1 MENCKLTPP
10 GLLKPLPYEIS
21 EEVEAIAK
29 KVLNDLTIHANIAYI
44 ESDKKAKWLGKCEVV
59 PAIYKLLT
67 NYDYIIYVNVD
78 EYRGLNPK
86 QKEALIFHELEHI
99 AWKPNIKDPEFGKW
113 SSRRHDV
120 GEFNSVIQ
128 RYGRWYG
135 DVDNVSKSLDQFD
148 KKYQEAGETLID
160 KETGEILYSYQEKI
174 MDDEVKNHEQEI
186 INEINT
192 LNPNFNLKVSK

>member
-1 MENCKLTPP
+1 MGDCKSTPP

-29 KVLNDLTIHANIAYI
+29 KVLNGLTIHANIAYI

-135 DVDNVSKSLDQFD
+135 DVDEVSKSLDQFD
-148 KKYQEAGETLID
+148 KRYLEDGETLVD
-160 KETGEILYSYQEKI
+160 KETGEVLHSYQEKI

-186 INEINT
+186 INEINS